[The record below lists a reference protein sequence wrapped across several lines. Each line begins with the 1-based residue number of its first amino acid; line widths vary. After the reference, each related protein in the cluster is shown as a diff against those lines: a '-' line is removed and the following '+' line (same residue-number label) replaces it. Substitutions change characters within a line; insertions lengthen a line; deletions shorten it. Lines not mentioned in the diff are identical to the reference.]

1 MLKQAN
7 LAEALIPCALSPC
20 VSSVHPERSAAAQ
33 QPTLPVTGQGLASA
47 APLCPSTIPLSGC
60 ISPSSCSGVWICLC
74 NAEETD
80 GEMVNKFFNLLSVSF
95 QTD

>member
-7 LAEALIPCALSPC
+7 LAEAWIPARSVHVCQ
-20 VSSVHPERSAAAQ
+20 SVHPEHSAAAQ
-33 QPTLPVTGQGLASA
+33 QPAVTGQGLASA
-47 APLCPSTIPLSGC
+47 APLCPSTISLSGC
-60 ISPSSCSGVWICLC
+60 ISPSSSSGVWICLC